1 MRVKVPASKV
11 SLSLFPSLPSLCYT
25 TLHQVCVCLYATAG
39 FFLPSSFTAH
49 CHKWAVTRNE
59 RAREREGEV
68 IYLEPNLPLP
78 PLLLLRTYG
87 CTPPWKRSNSSLIYS
102 SLGLSW
108 SNKTNAETL
117 KTFPYFYLFFLIFFV
132 EQPTLER
139 KVNHFDEKSAVCA
152 QSCCR
157 INSYLFISFYCKEGR
172 DDRGANALPV
182 LATADVEP
190 LPDSLHFH
198 TFVIIITFFF
208 LSFSI
213 HDWFYLWEQV
223 RERKRYKNQH
233 STGPLVCPSTGAPS

>member
-11 SLSLFPSLPSLCYT
+11 SLSLSLSLPPFAALHYT
-25 TLHQVCVCLYATAG
+25 TPSVCVCVCVYATAG

-59 RAREREGEV
+59 RARERGRG
-68 IYLEPNLPLP
+68 YLPWTEPPARLP
-78 PLLLLRTYG
+78 PTLLLLRTYG

-117 KTFPYFYLFFLIFFV
+117 KTFAYFYFFFLIFFV

-139 KVNHFDEKSAVCA
+139 KVNNFDDDKSAICA

-157 INSYLFISFYCKEGR
+157 VNSYLFISFYCEEGR

-190 LPDSLHFH
+190 LPDSLHLH
-198 TFVIIITFFF
+198 TFVIIITFFC
-208 LSFSI
+208 LSQFT
-213 HDWFYLWEQV
+213 
-223 RERKRYKNQH
+223 
-233 STGPLVCPSTGAPS
+233 TGFTCGNR